1 MRSQFWMGNISL
13 DNESWR
19 RNSKRYTKLIT
30 LWKQLHIQQS
40 HYQLQEVHVQEFRVM
55 TESDV
60 EAIHLASL
68 RVLAETGITL
78 AHPEARE
85 ILSGVGA
92 KVEKDRVLLPPV
104 LVEQEVSKSANKVHI
119 RGRNGSV
126 KTLGDGTLHWHNLG
140 GARDIYDAGSG
151 IHRKAMLKDLQDCTR
166 LLDALDGVT
175 TITPFFTP
183 QDVPGHL
190 MSLAMYRYAI
200 PNTTKPLQGP
210 GVQTAQEVQFAIR
223 MASVIGPPEE
233 VLSLSVSPVSPL
245 GFPNDCAAAIIEIAR
260 HGIPFAPLPCP
271 TAGTTAPFS
280 IAGAVTQQ
288 NAEILASIV
297 LAQLVHPGLPIVYCG
312 RLAMMEPRTGIS
324 VWGGVELGLAS
335 AATVQMGHRY
345 GLPVNVYGFSTNSHT
360 LDIQNG
366 YERSLNALLPA
377 LAGADE
383 LSGVGEMEAGV
394 MGSFAQIVCDNEI
407 AASVR
412 RLRMGFEINDDS
424 LAVDIISAAMQS
436 THNFLGQKHT
446 LRYLRSGEVLLT
458 SLAER
463 GSWETW
469 EKNDRAG
476 MAERAQLEA
485 MQILKS
491 HQAEPLSTNQELELD
506 EILREADRKL
516 GKS

>member
-1 MRSQFWMGNISL
+1 MDEL
-13 DNESWR
+13 
-19 RNSKRYTKLIT
+19 KVL
-30 LWKQLHIQQS
+30 
-40 HYQLQEVHVQEFRVM
+40 

-60 EAIHLASL
+60 EAVHFASL
-68 RVLAETGITL
+68 RVLAETGIFL

-85 ILSGVGA
+85 ILSAAGA
-92 KVEKDRVLLPPV
+92 SIQKDKVLLPPA
-104 LVEQEVSKSANKVHI
+104 LVEEQISKAGTKVSI

-126 KTLGDGTLHWHNLG
+126 KILGDQSLHWHNLG
-140 GARDIYDAGSG
+140 GARDIYDAATG
-151 IHRKAMLKDLQDCTR
+151 IRRKAVLKDLQDCTR
-166 LLDALDGVT
+166 LLDALEGVT

-190 MSLAMYRYAI
+190 MSLAMYRHAI

-210 GVQTAQEVQFAIR
+210 GVQTAQEVQFAIQ
-223 MASVIGPPEE
+223 MASVIGEPSEIF
-233 VLSLSVSPVSPL
+233 SLSVSPVSPL
-245 GFPNDCAAAIIEIAR
+245 GFPNDGAAAIIEIAR

-288 NAEILASIV
+288 NCEVLAAIV
-297 LAQLVHPGLPIVYCG
+297 LAELVNPGLPIIYCG

-335 AATVQMGHRY
+335 AATVQVGHRY

-366 YERSLNALLPA
+366 FERSMNALIPA

-383 LSGVGEMEAGV
+383 LSGIGEMEAGV

-407 AASVR
+407 AGSVR
-412 RLRMGFEINDDS
+412 RVTRGFEVTDES
-424 LAVDIISAAMQS
+424 LAVDVISSAMNS
-436 THNFLGQKHT
+436 SHNFLGQKHT
-446 LRYLRSGEVLLT
+446 MRFLRAGEVLLT
-458 SLAER
+458 TLAER
-463 GSWETW
+463 GTWETW
-469 EKNDRAG
+469 ETNNRVG

-485 MQILKS
+485 ERILLN
-491 HQAEPLSTNQELELD
+491 HQVPPISEDQEQYLN
-506 EILREADRKL
+506 EILNEADHKL
-516 GKS
+516 KKI

>member
-1 MRSQFWMGNISL
+1 MHELRVLSEADI
-13 DNESWR
+13 EA
-19 RNSKRYTKLIT
+19 
-30 LWKQLHIQQS
+30 
-40 HYQLQEVHVQEFRVM
+40 VH
-55 TESDV
+55 S
-60 EAIHLASL
+60 ASL
-68 RVLAETGITL
+68 RVLAETGIILT
-78 AHPEARE
+78 HPQARE
-85 ILSGVGA
+85 ILSGAGA
-92 KVEKDRVLLPPV
+92 SVENDKVLLPPA
-104 LVEQEVSKSANKVHI
+104 LVEEQVSKSTTKVSIHG
-119 RGRNGSV
+119 RGGLT
-126 KTLGDGTLHWHNLG
+126 KTLGDQSLHWHNLG

-151 IHRKAMLKDLQDCTR
+151 TRRKAMLKDLRDCTR

-190 MSLAMYRYAI
+190 MSLAMYRHAI

-210 GVQTAQEVQFAIR
+210 GVQTAQEVKFAIQ
-223 MASVIGPPEE
+223 MASIIGAPSE
-233 VLSLSVSPVSPL
+233 VFSLSVSPVSPL
-245 GFPNDCAAAIIEIAR
+245 NFPNDSAASIIEIAR
-260 HGIPFAPLPCP
+260 NGIPFAPLPCP

-288 NAEILASIV
+288 NSEILAAIV
-297 LAQLVHPGLPIVYCG
+297 LAQLVHPGLPVIYCG

-335 AATVQMGHRY
+335 AATVQIGHRY

-366 YERSLNALLPA
+366 FERALNAMIPA

-383 LSGVGEMEAGV
+383 LSGIGEMEAGV

-412 RLRMGFEINDDS
+412 RLMKGFEINDES
-424 LAVDIISAAMQS
+424 LAVDVISSAMRS

-446 LRYLRSGEVLLT
+446 LRYLRGGEMLLT
-458 SLAER
+458 TLAER

-469 EKNDRAG
+469 DANGRMG
-476 MAERAQLEA
+476 MAERAQSEA
-485 MQILKS
+485 LQLLQT
-491 HQAEPLSTNQELELD
+491 HQVPPLSEDQERELD
-506 EILREADRKL
+506 EILHEADRKL
-516 GKS
+516 KKM